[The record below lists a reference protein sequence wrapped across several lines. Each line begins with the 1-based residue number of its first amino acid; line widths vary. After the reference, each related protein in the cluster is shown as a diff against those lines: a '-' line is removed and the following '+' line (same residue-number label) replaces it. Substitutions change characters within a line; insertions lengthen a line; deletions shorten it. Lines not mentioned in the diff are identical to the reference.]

1 MQYKEEAKVK
11 KSMKILINI
20 IVDQGLII
28 FISQISIKTLF
39 IKGEIINMNNI
50 GIINTI
56 NKGIITLTEIN
67 IHIKE
72 ANHLKS
78 TKEEHQIP

>member
-39 IKGEIINMNNI
+39 IKGKIINMNNI
-50 GIINTI
+50 GITNTI
-56 NKGIITLTEIN
+56 NKGIITPTEIN
-67 IHIKE
+67 IHITE

-78 TKEEHQIP
+78 TKEEHQIL